1 MPPRV
6 AWANPAMASFF
17 GVAFVGGLGLLL
29 LDHTWLVAAR
39 VLLESIALVLC
50 VRGQPFVVVPAV
62 LAAALLAPAGHATG
76 AGGVFADVIHVLSAA
91 MWGGGILALITLRP
105 PGGWRSAEARAL
117 IERFGRVAI
126 IAFGVTAL
134 TGFLGA
140 TEQLNGLG
148 DLWTTTYGIVLG
160 LKVAAI
166 GLLIVTS
173 AAWRRGWAPAWLEA
187 IVAVAVVL
195 ATAGL
200 AVLPPPA

>member
-1 MPPRV
+1 
-6 AWANPAMASFF
+6 MASFF

-39 VLLESIALVLC
+39 VVLEGIAFALC
-50 VRGQPFVVVPAV
+50 VRGQRFVAMPAV
-62 LAAALLAPAGHATG
+62 LAAALLAPAGHANGSG
-76 AGGVFADVIHVLSAA
+76 AVFADVIHVLSAA
-91 MWGGGILALITLRP
+91 MWGGGILALMTLRP
-105 PGGWRSAEARAL
+105 TGGWRAGEARAL

-140 TEQLNGLG
+140 TERLNGPS
-148 DLWTTTYGIVLG
+148 DLWATSYGIVLV

-166 GLLIVTS
+166 GLLVVTS
-173 AAWRRGWAPAWLEA
+173 AAWRRGWAPAWLEV
-187 IVAVAVVL
+187 ILAVAVVL